1 MKICIT
7 VDLDNYQDYQS
18 LIDPETGS
26 TARSF
31 YLDAVPR
38 YLDLFDRFGIRAT
51 FFMIGRDAAPAANR
65 KVVRE
70 IADRGHE
77 VGNHSYSHPYNFRQ
91 LSRTEKEAEIDQAD
105 AAISDILGERP
116 VGFRTPSCDVDSETL
131 SLLAERGYL
140 YDSSVFPT
148 PLMWI
153 FMLYGKLF
161 VRRAHYQ
168 LGQLATALAP
178 AVPYSP
184 SSRRIHRRRKE
195 GDEEA
200 PQVLEI
206 PFSVVPVLR
215 LPFYSTLLRRFGARF
230 FSVMTRAYGKRH
242 PVLHALFH
250 LIELADFED
259 TSLGRAFE
267 RTPGLAVSFSVRRRF
282 VSHALETLASAGEAV
297 PLRELARYYV
307 SNPKGGTSE

>member
-18 LIDPETGS
+18 LVDPESGS

-51 FFMIGRDAAPAANR
+51 FFMIGRDGAPAAHR
-65 KVVRE
+65 KLVRE
-70 IADRGHE
+70 ISDRGHE
-77 VGNHSYSHPYNFRQ
+77 VGNHSYTHPYNFRK
-91 LSRTEKEAEIDQAD
+91 LSRSEKEIEIDQAD
-105 AAISDILGERP
+105 AAISDILGQRP

-131 SLLAERGYL
+131 GLLAERGYL

-148 PLMWI
+148 PLMWV

-161 VRRAHYQ
+161 LRNANYQ
-168 LGQLATALAP
+168 LGHLATALAP
-178 AVPYSP
+178 AIPYSP
-184 SSRRIHRRRKE
+184 SLRRVHRRRKE
-195 GDEEA
+195 GDGQA

-206 PFSVVPVLR
+206 PFSVIPILR
-215 LPFYSTLLRRFGARF
+215 LPFYSTLLRRFGTGF
-230 FSVMTRAYGKRH
+230 FSLLTRAYGRRR

-250 LIELADFED
+250 LIELADFEH

-267 RTPGLAVSFSVRRRF
+267 RTPGLAVSLSGRQRF
-282 VSHALETLASAGEAV
+282 VSHAIETLAAAGEAV
-297 PLRELARYYV
+297 PLHELARSYLGEL
-307 SNPKGGTSE
+307 KGRTSE